1 MVMTLVKFDTM
12 KKIIFIL
19 FGILG
24 IFVACQDVTPGY
36 LSTEFAGY
44 TMDSMVVKKELDLTP
59 PEPNPDYEMYLEYGY
74 TPEYLVSNG
83 IYPTIG
89 GDEYK
94 RDKYGWPWTSTP
106 IEGVEGTQPIYVSI
120 KDIKTDVGDVELMRK
135 YLKVSGNGTFTLP
148 VYTDIPIG
156 RYVISLTFTNEGYT
170 RDVDDCFTIIVT
182 QR

>member
-135 YLKVSGNGTFTLP
+135 YLQVSGVHGYSDWALCHFVDVHERG
-148 VYTDIPIG
+148 VYP
-156 RYVISLTFTNEGYT
+156 
-170 RDVDDCFTIIVT
+170 
-182 QR
+182 

>member
-59 PEPNPDYEMYLEYGY
+59 PEPSPDYEMYLEYGY

-135 YLKVSGNGTFTLP
+135 YLQVSGNGTFTLP

>member
-1 MVMTLVKFDTM
+1 MVKFDDM
-12 KKIIFIL
+12 KKLAIILI
-19 FGILG
+19 GIVG
-24 IFVACQDVTPGY
+24 VFVACQDITPGY

-44 TMDSMVVKKELDLTP
+44 TMDSMVVKKELDMTP
-59 PEPNPDYEMYLEYGY
+59 PEPNPDYEMYISWGY
-74 TPEYLVSNG
+74 TPDYLISSG

-94 RDKYGWPWTSTP
+94 RAVYGWPWTSTP

-120 KDIKTDVGDVELMRK
+120 KDIKTDTGDAELMRK
-135 YLKVSGNGTFTLP
+135 YLQVSGNGTFTLP
-148 VYTDIPIG
+148 VETDIPLG

-170 RDVDDCFTIIVT
+170 SDVDDCFTIIVV